1 MAFEDGGGGGVPIY
15 GDSDYNDMVARVNV
29 VPVPPSALLLG
40 SGLVGLGL
48 LRRKLR

>member
-1 MAFEDGGGGGVPIY
+1 MFTGFTAASGGTFE
-15 GDSDYNDMVARVNV
+15 GDIIPEPFSF
-29 VPVPPSALLLG
+29 LLLG